1 VLAHRSKID
10 HPLVSLHLPAELEY
24 RDLAL
29 RTVSAAC
36 KLVGRTRPASA
47 RAAFRN
53 QVVSAFSEAFNNVV
67 LHAYEG
73 ARSGRLHVKVM
84 TGADDIRIVITDR
97 GRPFDPQKVP
107 APDLAELPEEG
118 MGIFIMRSFMDVS
131 YRPGP
136 PNVLVLSKRFAAV

>member
-1 VLAHRSKID
+1 
-10 HPLVSLHLPAELEY
+10 LVSLHLPAQLEY

-36 KLVGRTRPASA
+36 KLVGRSHPASA

-67 LHAYEG
+67 LHAYDG
-73 ARSGRLHVKVM
+73 TGTGRLRVRIV
-84 TGADDIRIVITDR
+84 TGEDDIRIVITDR
-97 GRPFDPQKVP
+97 GRPFDLKKVP
-107 APDLAELPEEG
+107 APDLAELPEQG
-118 MGIFIMRSFMDVS
+118 MGIFIMRSFMDEVS

-136 PNVLVLSKRFAAV
+136 PNVLVLIKSFGAKRASGRVPSP